1 MSFIDRF
8 RGALRGAFATKASAV
23 ARHIAIGAAG
33 TAVWTP
39 RRSDLLAREAY
50 VKNGIAYRCVD
61 EIAKGASQAA
71 ILVYQVAA
79 DGSRREAPDHP
90 VAKLLRRPNP
100 TQSRTRL
107 IHEVASHLAING
119 NAYIEGVGPQTGG
132 RRGQFLELWAK
143 RPDRMKVVP
152 GPQGVAAYVHEVHGN
167 SFTWEVDPLTYRAG
181 IKHLRLF
188 HPLDDWYGLSPIEV
202 AAMDVDT
209 HNQTREWNQAL
220 LQNAA
225 RPEGALTTEKRLT
238 DVQFARLKEEIR
250 QKYSGPQNAGRPLL
264 LEDGLQWQQFSFSP
278 KDMDFLES
286 KHTTARDVCT
296 VFGVPPMLLGIP
308 GDNTYS
314 NQREARVAFFDTTVV
329 FYLQLIVE
337 ELGAWLLGDDDPH
350 ELGYDLDTVPAMA
363 YRREQLFE
371 RATKATFLTI
381 NEQREMAGFGKLAGE
396 DGDVLLVST
405 TLRPLE
411 QALEPPPAPAAPG
424 AAADPKKPAKKPKPD
439 EEDPD
444 REDGDKAARVAALR
458 AAPATLKAA
467 RAELGCTQAQF
478 ALWLVTEEGLGD
490 EDAAALAALTGD

>member
-1 MSFIDRF
+1 MSLIDRF
-8 RGALRGAFATKASAV
+8 RGALRGAFTTKASAV

-119 NAYIEGVGPQTGG
+119 NAYIEGVGPQSGG

-167 SFTWEVDPLTYRAG
+167 SFTWDVDPLTYRSG

-225 RPEGALTTEKRLT
+225 RPEGALSTEKRLT
-238 DVQFARLKEEIR
+238 DVQFARLKSEI
-250 QKYSGPQNAGRPLL
+250 QEKYSGPKNAGRLLL

-278 KDMDFLES
+278 KDMDFLNS
-286 KHTTARDVCT
+286 RATTARDVCT
-296 VFGVPPMLLGIP
+296 AFGVPPMLLGIP

-329 FYLQLIVE
+329 FYLGLIVE
-337 ELGAWLLGDDDPH
+337 ELSAWLLPDDDAY

-381 NEQREMAGFGKLAGE
+381 NEQRE
-396 DGDVLLVST
+396 
-405 TLRPLE
+405 
-411 QALEPPPAPAAPG
+411 
-424 AAADPKKPAKKPKPD
+424 
-439 EEDPD
+439 
-444 REDGDKAARVAALR
+444 KAARVAALR
-458 AAPATLKAA
+458 AAPGMLMAA
-467 RAELGCTQAQF
+467 RAALGCTQAQF